1 MCIRNI
7 LNRGFYISCLNA
19 VLLRASRCLFL
30 PCQKHEYKR
39 NDHDR
44 RHYQDRPE
52 CTRID
57 IYAGELHKRQREYS
71 EEPES
76 HNDSYEVIISL
87 QESREPKP
95 IYLFSVAADA
105 FSSIARH
112 ICWNSAG
119 CTYSAFTK
127 VAFSLSKPRA
137 TNGTALLLLLVSH
150 CATIYY
156 HELLN
161 NITLSCVKQN
171 LNLLILT
178 VGKGSK
184 NSYT

>member
-1 MCIRNI
+1 MA
-7 LNRGFYISCLNA
+7 L
-19 VLLRASRCLFL
+19 LLRASRCPFL
-30 PCQKHEYKR
+30 PGQKHEYKR
-39 NDHDR
+39 NGHDR
-44 RHYQDRPE
+44 RRYHDRLE
-52 CTRID
+52 CARID
-57 IYAGELHKRQREYS
+57 VYAGKLHKRQREYG

-76 HNDSYEVIISL
+76 HNDSYEVVVSP

-95 IYLFSVAADA
+95 IYLSPVAANA
-105 FSSIARH
+105 FSSVAGH
-112 ICWNSAG
+112 ICWNSARR
-119 CTYSAFTK
+119 TYSAFTK
-127 VAFSLSKPRA
+127 VAFSLCKPRA

-156 HELLN
+156 HDIAN
-161 NITLSCVKQN
+161 NITVSCVKQN